1 MQDTVSR
8 CAHDSGRD
16 GTRTPAAAP
25 QAQPPGTGVL
35 DSAQLLRG
43 ARSVTI
49 RHNGALY
56 RLQATRQGKLI
67 LTK

>member
-1 MQDTVSR
+1 MQTAIHEPARSSDPPRLLAST
-8 CAHDSGRD
+8 AA
-16 GTRTPAAAP
+16 TQAPAAMP
-25 QAQPPGTGVL
+25 VL

-56 RLQATRQGKLI
+56 RLQLTRQGKLI

>member
-1 MQDTVSR
+1 MQPAMEPGAR
-8 CAHDSGRD
+8 DSGPAQPHA
-16 GTRTPAAAP
+16 PAAASP
-25 QAQPPGTGVL
+25 RPSAPAVL

-49 RHNGALY
+49 RHNGELY